1 MLTFYPESR
10 APALELANAIALSL
24 PGSAPQAAARR
35 CPVDILHAHGN
46 VMDLQPV
53 AGGNLGEPYAA
64 EIGQSDDSH
73 T

>member
-24 PGSAPQAAARR
+24 PGALREHDAAAGR
-35 CPVDILHAHGN
+35 VDILHAHGN

>member
-24 PGSAPQAAARR
+24 PGALRKQQPPAAR
-35 CPVDILHAHGN
+35 VDILHAHGD
-46 VMDLQPV
+46 VMDLHPV